1 MLVTEQLLKTFATH
15 GKLPILS
22 TVDGNNYGV
31 CADQD
36 VICNPHAR
44 SFTLRAMGLLRKYG
58 GWRFVE
64 NFGEI
69 GSNTT
74 SAAAILANDIKFL
87 LSPEAKATPHLIH
100 AHGDKSN
107 TLDFLVAGFLIVAQ
121 ENWYFSAS
129 GWWASQDPRF
139 PEKNNCDWNDAW
151 GERTFPYIPELFDRP
166 LGPPLGPPKE
176 VAPLVWERNFTH
188 AGVRFEAN
196 CPTNPRNCSHI
207 HWHSE

>member
-1 MLVTEQLLKTFATH
+1 MLFPTESVSDTVRSQQCGNWTESDRADFVNGTVLVTEQLLKTFATH

-87 LSPEAKATPHLIH
+87 LI
-100 AHGDKSN
+100 
-107 TLDFLVAGFLIVAQ
+107 AQ
-121 ENWYFSAS
+121 AARL
-129 GWWASQDPRF
+129 GHM
-139 PEKNNCDWNDAW
+139 
-151 GERTFPYIPELFDRP
+151 GEL
-166 LGPPLGPPKE
+166 
-176 VAPLVWERNFTH
+176 
-188 AGVRFEAN
+188 
-196 CPTNPRNCSHI
+196 
-207 HWHSE
+207 